1 MTIRVLIADD
11 QPLARDGIAA
21 VLQTQLD
28 IEIVGQARDGREAVQ
43 MARRLCPDV
52 ALLDI
57 RMPVM
62 DGLQATGEILGSCAN
77 TSVLVLTTFDLD
89 EYVYAALKAG
99 ASGFLLKD
107 ATREQ
112 IIEGVRA
119 VARGDMLLAPTVTR
133 RLVERFVRRTAV
145 DPTASLSLSELTERE
160 TEVLKLV
167 AKGLTNAEIATTLG
181 IGEATVKTHVSRL
194 LMKLEVRDRVQAVIF
209 AYESGLV

>member
-1 MTIRVLIADD
+1 MIRVLIADD
-11 QPLARDGIAA
+11 QALARDGIAA
-21 VLQTQLD
+21 VLQTQHD
-28 IEIVGQARDGREAVQ
+28 IEIVGLARDGREALQ

-62 DGLQATGEILGSCAN
+62 DGLQATGEILATCAS

-89 EYVYAALKAG
+89 EYVFAALKAG

-112 IIEGVRA
+112 IIDGVRA
-119 VARGDMLLAPTVTR
+119 VARGDVLLAPTVTR
-133 RLVERFVRRTAV
+133 RLVERFVRRNAV
-145 DPTASLSLSELTERE
+145 DPAARSSLSELTERE
-160 TEVLKLV
+160 TEVLMLV

-181 IGEATVKTHVSRL
+181 IGEATVKTHVARL

>member
-1 MTIRVLIADD
+1 MIRALIADD

-21 VLQTQLD
+21 VLQTQPD
-28 IEIVGQARDGREAVQ
+28 IEIIGQARDGREAVQ

-62 DGLQATGEILGSCAN
+62 DGLQATGEILGSCAS

-119 VARGDMLLAPTVTR
+119 VVRGDMLLAPTVTR
-133 RLVERFVRRTAV
+133 RLVERFVRRSAA
-145 DPTASLSLSELTERE
+145 DLRPSSSLSELTARE

-181 IGEATVKTHVSRL
+181 IGEATVKTHVARL
-194 LMKLEVRDRVQAVIF
+194 LMKLEVRDRVQVVIF
-209 AYESGLV
+209 AYESGLA